1 MEANDE
7 AQLGSVM
14 VRRIQPD
21 DWPVYREMS
30 IEFVETCPTAI
41 LGNPA
46 YMRAHPE
53 SVWKERVA
61 VCSNNAAH
69 AVFLAFQGGLP
80 VGFATVKLFGE
91 QQRAHLTHLWVQPA
105 QQRRDLGTT
114 LLRQALQFA
123 QDGGCRNV
131 MLWVT
136 EDNDAATGLYER
148 HGFRPSGNNRYLRGD
163 HGPVQVELELL
174 L

>member
-1 MEANDE
+1 MDHEDE
-7 AQLGSVM
+7 TQSGGVA
-14 VRRIQPD
+14 VRRIEPG
-21 DWPVYREMS
+21 DWSAYREMS

-41 LGNPA
+41 LGNPT
-46 YMRAHPE
+46 YMRAHAE
-53 SVWKERVA
+53 GVWKDR
-61 VCSNNAAH
+61 AA
-69 AVFLAFQGGLP
+69 ACGSSVTEATFLALRNSLA

-91 QQRAHLTHLWVQPA
+91 QQRAHLTHLWVQPT
-105 QQRRDLGTT
+105 QRRRGLGTT

-136 EDNDAATGLYER
+136 EDNDAATGPYER